1 MKRRQLREEVFKIL
15 FLADFYEDRDELIK
29 QCDIATDNL
38 AEEGIADEDV
48 SAIQTKAIAAFE
60 KLDEIDNFI
69 NEKVEGWK
77 TTRMGKV
84 DLTLIRL
91 ACYEIQYDEDVPTGV
106 AINEA
111 VELAKLYGT
120 DDSQSFV
127 NGVLSKLAN

>member
-91 ACYEIQYDEDVPTGV
+91 ACYEIQYDEDVPMGV